1 MMKIIALIAIVGWSQ
16 LVLASPSWFTETKS
30 DTASQYYGYGAGDT
44 QEDAVK
50 AALNDI
56 ASKIAVTIESS
67 YASMQT
73 VSGDSFVNERK
84 NEILANVKKMKFNNH
99 EVMKSVND
107 SDEIYVLVRVD
118 REQLLEEKKSELD
131 ILSSKLSEEQASI
144 QNTSDIEKYKT
155 IMMLEDDLKTLNETF
170 FMSKSIVPSFEG
182 DEYAEL
188 YKNFKKMMVNSK
200 SGIVLFIDGDTA
212 VSKNYAK
219 VFSNYLSKQGIKVS
233 QTKANA
239 ILMVTTNIKEKKVE
253 STSEAIKNSKFASVE
268 LSTVLKKADGTQIAS
283 NSTRFVNNSSAS
295 YDDATKKT
303 QKLEKFLS
311 ERPEKVLN
319 FIFAINQKEE

>member
-1 MMKIIALIAIVGWSQ
+1 MMKIIGLIAIVGWSQ
-16 LVLASPSWFTETKS
+16 LALATPSWFTETKA
-30 DTASQYYGYGAGDT
+30 DTASQYYGYGTGET

-50 AALNDI
+50 AALNEI
-56 ASKIAVTIESS
+56 ASKIAVTIESR

-73 VSGDSFVNERK
+73 VSGEGFVNERK

-144 QNTSDIEKYKT
+144 QNMSDIEKYKT

-170 FMSKSIVPSFEG
+170 FMSKSIVSSFEG
-182 DEYAEL
+182 DRYSEL

-200 SGIVLFIDGDTA
+200 SGIVLSIDGDTI

-219 VFSNYLSKQGIKVS
+219 VFANYLSKQGIKVS

-239 ILMVTTNIKEKKVE
+239 ILMVTANTKEKKVE
-253 STSEAIKNSKFASVE
+253 STSEAIQNSKFASVE
-268 LSTVLKKADGTQIAS
+268 LSTVLKKSDGTQIAS
-283 NSTRFVNNSSAS
+283 NSTRFVNNSSTS
-295 YDDATKKT
+295 YDDAIKKT

-311 ERPEKVLN
+311 ENPEKVLN

>member
-1 MMKIIALIAIVGWSQ
+1 MMRIIALIAIAGWSQ
-16 LVLASPSWFTETKS
+16 LLLASPSWFTETKA
-30 DTASQYYGYGAGDT
+30 DTASQYYGYGVGDS

-67 YASMQT
+67 YTSMQT

-99 EVMKSVND
+99 EVMKTVKD
-107 SDEIYVLVRVD
+107 SDEVYVLVSVD

-131 ILSSKLSEEQASI
+131 ILSSKLLDEQAGM
-144 QNTSDIEKYKT
+144 QNISDIEKFKT
-155 IMMLEDDLKTLNETF
+155 IMMLQDDLKTLNETF

-182 DEYAEL
+182 DAYIEL
-188 YKNFKKMMVNSK
+188 YKEFKKMMIKSK
-200 SGIVLFIDGDTA
+200 SGIVLLIDSDNA

-219 VFSNYLSKQGIKVS
+219 VFANYLSKQGIKIS

-239 ILMVTTNIKEKKVE
+239 ILTVTANAKEKKVE
-253 STSEAIKNSKFASVE
+253 STSEAIQNSKFASVE

-311 ERPEKVLN
+311 EDPEKVLN